1 VTAPHDPGPA
11 RSSALFTDFYE
22 LTMMAGYTDAG
33 MADTTAS
40 FDLFFRH
47 PPGGIDQ
54 VVLAGCEQVVDEL
67 EGLAFD
73 DDQIAYL
80 DSLGQLPDMFLDRL
94 RDERF
99 ACDVLAIREGTPVF
113 GNEPLMRVT
122 GPLLQAQWVET
133 LLINRVAYASL
144 VASHALAVVHAAR
157 GKPVLEFG
165 ARRAH
170 GPDGALT
177 ASRAAIVGGCTA
189 TSNVAAARR
198 FGLRV
203 SGTQAHSWIMSFTD
217 ELDAFRAYAET
228 FPDQCVLLVDTYD
241 TLASGVPHAITVAQ
255 ELRDRGHRL
264 GGIRLDSGDLDELSR
279 GARAQLDGA
288 GLGDV
293 DIIASGDLDAAAIVE
308 LEAAGAPIDAYGV
321 GTAMVTARSDPSFSG
336 VYKVGEVDGRP
347 TLKLSGTPAK
357 TSDPGRKQVWR
368 TRTGDIVGL
377 DHEDHDGRMLLEP
390 VLRRGE
396 RCREPES
403 IERIAR
409 RCRDEVA
416 ELGAN
421 GHRREVRRSD
431 QLAALRS
438 RLIDQL
444 RP

>member
-1 VTAPHDPGPA
+1 MTGPSDA
-11 RSSALFTDFYE
+11 TPAAASALFTDFYE
-22 LTMMAGYTDAG
+22 LTMMAGYVDAG
-33 MADTTAS
+33 MADLTAT

-67 EGLAFD
+67 DGLAFD
-73 DDQIAYL
+73 DDQLAYL
-80 DSLGQLPDMFLDRL
+80 DSLGQLPDAFLDRL
-94 RDERF
+94 RGERF

-144 VASHALAVVHAAR
+144 VASHALAVVRAAR

-177 ASRAAIVGGCTA
+177 ASRAAIVGGCTG

-198 FGLRV
+198 FGLQV

-217 ELDAFRAYAET
+217 ELDAFRSYAET
-228 FPDQCVLLVDTYD
+228 FPAQCVLLVDTYD
-241 TLASGVPHAITVAQ
+241 TLALGVPNAITVAG
-255 ELRDRGHRL
+255 ELAERGHRL
-264 GGIRLDSGDLDELSR
+264 RGIRLDSGDLDELSR
-279 GARAQLDGA
+279 GARAQLDAA
-288 GLGDV
+288 GLDDV
-293 DIIASGDLDAAAIVE
+293 DIIASGDLDAPAIAA
-308 LEAAGAPIDAYGV
+308 LEAADAPIDAYGV

-336 VYKVGEVDGRP
+336 VYKVAEVDGRP

-377 DHEDHDGRMLLEP
+377 DHEEHEGRTLLEP
-390 VLRRGE
+390 VLRGGR
-396 RCREPES
+396 RCHEPEP
-403 IERIAR
+403 IARIAR

-416 ELGAN
+416 ELGAD
-421 GHRREVRRSD
+421 GHRRAVRRSD
-431 QLAALRS
+431 ELAALRS
-438 RLIDQL
+438 QLIGRL

>member
-1 VTAPHDPGPA
+1 MNAPHDAGA
-11 RSSALFTDFYE
+11 AGGSALFTDFYE
-22 LTMMAGYTDAG
+22 LTMMAGYVDAG
-33 MADTTAS
+33 IADATAT

-54 VVLAGCEQVVDEL
+54 VVLAGCEQVIDEL
-67 EGLAFD
+67 DGLAFD
-73 DDQIAYL
+73 DDQLAYL
-80 DSLGQLPDMFLDRL
+80 EGLGQLPAAFLNRL
-94 RDERF
+94 RGERF

-113 GNEPLMRVT
+113 GNEPLLRVT

-144 VASHALAVVHAAR
+144 VASHALAVVRAAR

-177 ASRAAIVGGCTA
+177 ASRAAIVGGCTG

-198 FGLRV
+198 YELQV
-203 SGTQAHSWIMSFTD
+203 SGTQAHSWIMSFTN
-217 ELDAFRAYAET
+217 ELDAFRAYAQT
-228 FPDQCVLLVDTYD
+228 FPSQCVLLVDTYD
-241 TLASGVPHAITVAQ
+241 TLALGVPNAITVAE
-255 ELRDRGHRL
+255 ELAERGHPLR
-264 GGIRLDSGDLDELSR
+264 GIRLDSGDLDELSR
-279 GARAQLDGA
+279 GARAQLDDA
-288 GLGDV
+288 GFHDV
-293 DIIASGDLDAAAIVE
+293 DIIASGDLDAPAIAE

-336 VYKVGEVDGRP
+336 VYKVAEVDGRP
-347 TLKLSGTPAK
+347 TLKLSGSPAK

-377 DHEDHDGRMLLEP
+377 DHEDHDGRVLLEP

-396 RCREPES
+396 RCRERES
-403 IERIAR
+403 IAQIAR
-409 RCRDEVA
+409 RCRDGVA
-416 ELGAN
+416 DLGQD

-431 QLAALRS
+431 ELSALRA
-438 RLIDQL
+438 RLIDAL

>member
-1 VTAPHDPGPA
+1 VSAPHDPGPGGG
-11 RSSALFTDFYE
+11 SALFTDFYE

-33 MADTTAS
+33 MADATAT

-67 EGLAFD
+67 DGLVFD
-73 DDQIAYL
+73 EDDLAYL
-80 DSLGQLPDMFLDRL
+80 ESLGQLPDTFLDRL
-94 RDERF
+94 RGERF
-99 ACDVLAIREGTPVF
+99 ACDVLAIPEGTPVF
-113 GNEPLMRVT
+113 GNEPLLRVT

-144 VASHALAVVHAAR
+144 VASHALAVVRAAR
-157 GKPVLEFG
+157 NKPVLEFG

-177 ASRAAIVGGCTA
+177 ASRAAIVGGCA
-189 TSNVAAARR
+189 GTSNVAAARR
-198 FGLRV
+198 FGLQV

-217 ELDAFRAYAET
+217 ELDAFRAYART
-228 FPDQCVLLVDTYD
+228 FPEQCVLLVDTYD
-241 TLASGVPHAITVAQ
+241 TLALGVPNAITVAH
-255 ELRDRGHRL
+255 ELAGQGHRL
-264 GGIRLDSGDLDELSR
+264 AGVRLDSGDLDELSR
-279 GARAQLDGA
+279 GTRAQLDAA
-288 GLGDV
+288 GLTDV
-293 DIIASGDLDAAAIVE
+293 DIIASGDLDAAAIAE
-308 LEAAGAPIDAYGV
+308 LEAADAPIDAYGV

-336 VYKVGEVDGRP
+336 VYKVAEVDGRP
-347 TLKLSGTPAK
+347 TLKLSASPAK

-377 DHEDHDGRMLLEP
+377 DHEDHDGRVLLEP

-403 IERIAR
+403 VGAIAR

-416 ELGAN
+416 ALGAN

-431 QLAALRS
+431 ELAALRS
-438 RLIDQL
+438 RLIDEL